1 MVAPLFGDEADQDRE
16 VVEAVVPVMLS
27 DPGVVGAVA
36 TETVMVAVVVPLPF
50 TAVKVYRVVVER
62 AGGFGAVV
70 VDSGAVAPP
79 VGGEV
84 ERHGVVLL
92 AVGRGG
98 LVIDGAVGLHGPGE
112 ITAGGVA
119 RLVAIH
125 IGLGPIPDGVEFLF
139 FVHLDGD
146 HHAVGHALA
155 AHIMMGDVGY
165 VGKLAVGVFAA
176 LIVDGFGVGIAVEQ
190 LLEGR
195 VDLLFYVDRKST
207 RLNSSHLGIS

>member
-1 MVAPLFGDEADQDRE
+1 MVGGIG
-16 VVEAVVPVMLS
+16 EAVAVHARHEAHHFVLLFEHVAGRVRAA
-27 DPGVVGAVA
+27 PGLPGDHLAVQHL
-36 TETVMVAVVVPLPF
+36 VQQAV
-50 TAVKVYRVVVER
+50 
-62 AGGFGAVV
+62 GFGAVV

-176 LIVDGFGVGIAVEQ
+176 LIVDGFGV
-190 LLEGR
+190 
-195 VDLLFYVDRKST
+195 
-207 RLNSSHLGIS
+207 